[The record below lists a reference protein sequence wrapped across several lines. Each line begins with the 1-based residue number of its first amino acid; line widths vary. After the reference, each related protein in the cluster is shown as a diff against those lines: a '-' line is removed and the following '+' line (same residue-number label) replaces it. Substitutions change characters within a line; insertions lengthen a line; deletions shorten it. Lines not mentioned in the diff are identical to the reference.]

1 MAKKEDTHTSAIA
14 LQFTEQ
20 YGPVGVGPARVA
32 RYLERQGLL
41 KHDTGDSHLTAQAV
55 DAPDDDPPHHLLEG
69 QLLAV
74 NRPFKNV
81 EYRLRKGRLAARSGP
96 LITQKKAV
104 T

>member
-41 KHDTGDSHLTAQAV
+41 STIPATVTS
-55 DAPDDDPPHHLLEG
+55 PHKL
-69 QLLAV
+69 
-74 NRPFKNV
+74 
-81 EYRLRKGRLAARSGP
+81 
-96 LITQKKAV
+96 
-104 T
+104 

>member
-20 YGPVGVGPARVA
+20 YGPVGVGPAHVA

-41 KHDTGDSHLTAQAV
+41 KHDTGDSYLTAQAV

-69 QLLAV
+69 QLLAGSHLLSLQELMF
-74 NRPFKNV
+74 RFPP
-81 EYRLRKGRLAARSGP
+81 ASGY
-96 LITQKKAV
+96 
-104 T
+104 